1 MGRACQ
7 WQQVRVFRAASES
20 EIVRVRAKLG
30 LSQSKFAA
38 ILGISLDTLQN
49 WDQGRRTPTGPAKV
63 LLKIA
68 ARHPEILLEVA

>member
-38 ILGISLDTLQN
+38 VLGISPDTLQN